1 MFSKNLVKVFNVF
14 TLFNNSNIVILM
26 DTESGLPGTC
36 WVDKAY
42 ADYPYKKE
50 CMFNCYISVDLLN
63 DEFNLQKKDLDYA
76 DIEDYFTTQ
85 LREVSVCHIVARITT
100 DNGIAIEL
108 YADDVERIIQKL
120 NEIESDKNRLVNFNC
135 EIYDD
140 ESWDNV
146 SNLLIEEE

>member
-1 MFSKNLVKVFNVF
+1 MDWNEIKADNQQIYPPNSIP
-14 TLFNNSNIVILM
+14 LFLM

-120 NEIESDKNRLVNFNC
+120 NEIESDKNRLANFNC

-140 ESWDNV
+140 ENWDNI

>member
-1 MFSKNLVKVFNVF
+1 MDWNEIKADNQQIYPPNSI
-14 TLFNNSNIVILM
+14 TLFLM

-108 YADDVERIIQKL
+108 YADDVERVIQKL

-140 ESWDNV
+140 ENWDNV

>member
-1 MFSKNLVKVFNVF
+1 MDWNEIKADNQQIYPPNSI
-14 TLFNNSNIVILM
+14 TLFLM

-63 DEFNLQKKDLDYA
+63 DEFNLQKKDLDYV

-108 YADDVERIIQKL
+108 YADDVERVIQKL
-120 NEIESDKNRLVNFNC
+120 NEIESNENRLVNFNC

>member
-1 MFSKNLVKVFNVF
+1 MDWNEIKADNQQIYPPNSI
-14 TLFNNSNIVILM
+14 TLFLM

-76 DIEDYFTTQ
+76 DIEYYFTTQ

-108 YADDVERIIQKL
+108 YTDDVERVIQKL

-146 SNLLIEEE
+146 SNLLIEE

>member
-1 MFSKNLVKVFNVF
+1 MDWNEIKADNQQIYPPNSI
-14 TLFNNSNIVILM
+14 TLFLM

-108 YADDVERIIQKL
+108 YTDDVERVIQKL

>member
-1 MFSKNLVKVFNVF
+1 MEWNEIKADNQKIYPPNSI
-14 TLFNNSNIVILM
+14 TLFLM

-42 ADYPYKKE
+42 ADYSYKKE

-76 DIEDYFTTQ
+76 DVEDYFTTQ

-100 DNGIAIEL
+100 DTGIAIEL
-108 YADDVERIIQKL
+108 YADDLERVIQKL
-120 NEIESDKNRLVNFNC
+120 NEIESDENRLVNFSC

-140 ESWDNV
+140 ENWDNV
-146 SNLLIEEE
+146 SNLLVEEE

>member
-1 MFSKNLVKVFNVF
+1 MDWNEIKADNQQIYPPNSI
-14 TLFNNSNIVILM
+14 TLFLM

-85 LREVSVCHIVARITT
+85 LREISVCHIVARITT

-108 YADDVERIIQKL
+108 YTDDVERVIQKL

>member
-1 MFSKNLVKVFNVF
+1 MDWNEIKAGNQQIYPPNSI
-14 TLFNNSNIVILM
+14 TLFLM

-42 ADYPYKKE
+42 VDYPYKKE

-63 DEFNLQKKDLDYA
+63 DKFNLQKKDLDYA

-108 YADDVERIIQKL
+108 YIDDVERIIQKL

-140 ESWDNV
+140 ENWDNV